1 MRLYGVLLLLVTL
14 SAEDIEKVKTS
25 VLCPCIACGLK
36 CYECDQSKSCT
47 RTEECSPAM
56 NRCGSV
62 ELNGLMKKGCV
73 SSSQCGDYMKCCEGD
88 LCNGAITT
96 GSSVLL
102 LLVSSA
108 IITLFL

>member
-1 MRLYGVLLLLVTL
+1 MKFYGVLLLLVTL
-14 SAEDIEKVKTS
+14 SA
-25 VLCPCIACGLK
+25 ACGLK
-36 CYECDQSKSCT
+36 CYTCNGMDSKSCT
-47 RTEECSPAM
+47 QIVECPSPTLD
-56 NRCGSV
+56 RCSSL
-62 ELNGLMKKGCV
+62 ELNGAMVKTCVMSSACV
-73 SSSQCGDYMKCCEGD
+73 SPMKCCEGD